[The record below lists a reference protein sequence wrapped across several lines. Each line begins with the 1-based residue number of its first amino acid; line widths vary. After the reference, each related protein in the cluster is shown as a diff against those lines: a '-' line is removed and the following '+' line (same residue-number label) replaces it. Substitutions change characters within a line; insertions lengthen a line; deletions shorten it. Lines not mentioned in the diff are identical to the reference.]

1 MVRDGRVPRHGYY
14 QNITICGNRFVE
26 CRKPMLFAVS
36 TGHVRL
42 CGNLIED
49 GNNEISLLASDDIVD
64 VDRTSRQW
72 HVVAETK
79 K

>member
-1 MVRDGRVPRHGYY
+1 
-14 QNITICGNRFVE
+14 
-26 CRKPMLFAVS
+26 MLFAVS

-49 GNNEISLLASDDIVD
+49 GNNEISLLASDDVVD